1 MEVWDT
7 GCGRSLEVE
16 EFKEGETMPIEGF
29 SDVLV
34 RRVREEEHEKM
45 IVKFI
50 WNMHEQDFADDV
62 ISKTVEK
69 PIDYVKDILK
79 KERPL

>member
-1 MEVWDT
+1 M
-7 GCGRSLEVE
+7 E
-16 EFKEGETMPIEGF
+16 EFKENVAMTMTGF
-29 SDVLV
+29 SDVLA

-50 WNMHEQDFADDV
+50 WNMHEQDLTDDV

-69 PIDYVKDILK
+69 PIDYVQDVLK
-79 KERPL
+79 KERPLQEAE

>member
-1 MEVWDT
+1 ME
-7 GCGRSLEVE
+7 EY
-16 EFKEGETMPIEGF
+16 KEGVAMPIEGF

-34 RRVREEEHEKM
+34 RRVRAEEHEKM

-50 WNMHEQDFADDV
+50 WNMHEQDLADDV

-69 PIDYVKDILK
+69 PIDYVQDVLK
-79 KERPL
+79 KERPLQEAE